1 MKYIS
6 TRSKDSEKLT
16 SAEAILQG
24 IASDGGLLV
33 PEEIPKIQLKDIEA
47 LVKMRYEDRV
57 VEILKLFLT
66 DYTIDELKECA
77 ELAYDWFDIRDRTRL
92 AIISDK
98 PANADKIEANKN
110 HVRAILELWHGPTS
124 AFKDMA
130 LQILPQLMRVAL
142 KKTGETHEIMILVA
156 TSGDTGKAALA
167 GFADVPQTKIMVFY
181 PDGGVSK
188 VQRLQMVTQK
198 GGNVNVTALK
208 GNFDDC
214 QNGVKKIFS
223 DKEIAEKLESANV
236 KLSSAN
242 SINWGRLVPQIV
254 YYFSAYVDLIDNN
267 EIKAGDLVNITVPTG
282 NFGNILAAYYAKRMG
297 LPVDK
302 LICAS
307 NINNI
312 LTDFFKTGVYDRNRS
327 FFKSISP
334 SMDILIS
341 SNLERLLYHESGDP
355 KYVKS
360 LMEKLNTKGKYEISS
375 DLKKKLRKIFYADY
389 ADETATKETIN
400 HMLKDMNYLIDTH
413 TAVAL
418 TVAERYIKNSKDS
431 KPMIIASTASA
442 YKFAPAVLSAI
453 GEDVS
458 KLDEFAQLDRL
469 NKISGVTIPQG
480 LANLK
485 SAEVLHTGICE
496 SAEMADRVL
505 AFARA

>member
-6 TRSKDSEKLT
+6 TRNKSSKAIT

-24 IASDGGLLV
+24 LASDGGLLV
-33 PEEIPKIQLKDIEA
+33 PESIPNVELKDIEA
-47 LVKMRYEDRV
+47 LVKMRYEDRA

-66 DYTIDELKECA
+66 DYTTDELKECA
-77 ELAYDWFDIRDRTRL
+77 ELAYDWFDIHDRTRL
-92 AIISDK
+92 AIISNK
-98 PANADKIEANKN
+98 PADTKKIEANKN
-110 HVRAILELWHGPTS
+110 NVRAILELWHGPTS

-130 LQILPQLMRVAL
+130 LQMLPQLMRIAL
-142 KKTGETHEIMILVA
+142 KKTGENHNILILVA

-188 VQRLQMVTQK
+188 IQRLQMVTQHGK
-198 GGNVNVTALK
+198 NVNVTALK

-214 QNGVKKIFS
+214 QNGVKKIFN
-223 DKEIAEKLESANV
+223 DKDIAKKLEAANV

-254 YYFSAYVDLIDNN
+254 YYFSAYADLIDNE
-267 EIKAGDLVNITVPTG
+267 EINVGDKVNITVPTG

-297 LPVDK
+297 LPVDR

-312 LTDFFKTGVYDRNRS
+312 LTDFFNTGIYDRNRS
-327 FFKSISP
+327 FFKTITP

-341 SNLERLLYHESGDP
+341 SNLERLLYHETNDP
-355 KYVKS
+355 DYIKS
-360 LMEKLNTKGKYEISS
+360 LMDKLNKTGKYEIGT
-375 DLKKKLRKIFYADY
+375 DLKKKLAETFYADY
-389 ADETATKETIN
+389 AGESETKETIS

-413 TAVAL
+413 TAVAMS
-418 TVAERYIKNSKDS
+418 VANKYIQNTKDT

-453 GEDVS
+453 GEDIS
-458 KLDEFAQLDRL
+458 KLDEFAQLDKL
-469 NKISGVTIPQG
+469 NKISGVAIPPG
-480 LANLK
+480 LSNLK
-485 SAEVLHTGICE
+485 TAEVLHTDICE
-496 SAEMADRVL
+496 NNEMSNGVL
-505 AFARA
+505 NFAK